1 MLFKMIIFAWLIC
14 FNQAYM
20 KKFILLS
27 VLCFLAGS
35 AMAQEEDG
43 YFNHMAA
50 GLKVGTAGVGVELAA
65 PIGSYFQLRAGYS
78 MMPPVSYSRTV
89 DVPEHPGK
97 QGADKG
103 PDIPV
108 DAKATM
114 HFQNAELMLDIFPSS
129 ESGFHITAG
138 LFYGPKNAIKVTNT
152 SPLPND
158 YNIVGLSVV
167 EGGEDY
173 TVRAVNNK
181 VNGYI
186 GVDAL
191 RPYLGI
197 GFGRAVTTDRRVN
210 FTFDLG
216 AIYWGKPGLFA
227 PGEPLIGDWKD
238 VRITPESLNNRDDGL
253 IKKAEKLVVYP
264 MLNVHLFVNLF

>member
-1 MLFKMIIFAWLIC
+1 
-14 FNQAYM
+14 M

-89 DVPEHPGK
+89 DVPEHPGNH
-97 QGADKG
+97 GSDKG
-103 PDIPV
+103 PDIPI

-114 HFQNAELMLDIFPSS
+114 HFQNAELMLDIFPSA
-129 ESGFHITAG
+129 ENGFHITAG
-138 LFYGPKNAIKVTNT
+138 LFYGPRSAIKVTNIT
-152 SPLPND
+152 PMPND
-158 YNIVGLSVV
+158 YNTVGLSVE

-173 TVRAVNNK
+173 TVKAVNN
-181 VNGYI
+181 
-186 GVDAL
+186 
-191 RPYLGI
+191 
-197 GFGRAVTTDRRVN
+197 
-210 FTFDLG
+210 
-216 AIYWGKPGLFA
+216 
-227 PGEPLIGDWKD
+227 
-238 VRITPESLNNRDDGL
+238 
-253 IKKAEKLVVYP
+253 
-264 MLNVHLFVNLF
+264 